1 MGKTSEGLS
10 LIDLI
15 PRDRLTRYLN
25 TTSMF
30 LKAPLR
36 VLDLSGVTVMESCLK
51 SDTGANVGRPCP
63 PDAWAGVCSVL
74 GDGPM
79 VLSLD
84 EGFRLMAAPLV
95 YKGQPLGY
103 LSACLN
109 GTGDHAMPLLSLSV
123 SHLESLAEAGVDVE
137 SLSGEV
143 VRVYE
148 ELALIYGLT
157 ARLGARVDIDE
168 ICRVVVDEAKR
179 VLDPTDIVLQLA
191 DLKAGVFRTSLAC
204 GAHEDL
210 ALAFSPALEEGLIG
224 QAYTEH
230 RSVIVCE
237 VEESRHH
244 KPWPFPIRRII
255 AVPLVAEG
263 SVIGVISATDKRNG
277 DEFNSREEKL
287 ISAISSVGAIAI
299 KNAQLYSEIKDLFE
313 GFIEASVTAVEAR
326 DPATAGHSKRVAAMV
341 VELAK
346 RVSESDLPPFKGIFF
361 SREQLIELRYAALL
375 HDFGKIGVR
384 ESVLLKESKLPHCT
398 QVELASRFDYIKL
411 QKRYESIEKKLDPL
425 LREGPDAYLAAAT
438 MADTEL
444 AAELEKL
451 DKYQKLIWLANDPR
465 VLFADLPELAGLT
478 EVAEQHYT
486 GPDGSLHP
494 YLTQEEL
501 SYLHVQRGS
510 LSKEERREVEEH
522 VTHSYNFL
530 TKIPWTASFPDIA
543 RIAYTHHEK
552 MDGSGYPLGLK
563 KDDIPLQA
571 RMIAV
576 VDIFDALTA
585 WNRPYKNPLSTEKA
599 LFILEL
605 EVSDGKLDPHLVQLF
620 RDTKVYKS
628 SCMINQSAV
637 RKRSEA

>member
-1 MGKTSEGLS
+1 MNKASEGLK

-36 VLDLSGVTVMESCLK
+36 VLDLSGTTVIESCLK
-51 SDTGANVGRPCP
+51 TDAGSNGGRPCP
-63 PDAWAGVCSVL
+63 PDAWTGVCSVL
-74 GDGPM
+74 GNGPM
-79 VLSLD
+79 VLMVD
-84 EGFRLMAAPLV
+84 EGFRLMAAPIH

-123 SHLESLAEAGVDVE
+123 SHLESLAEAGFDVE

-157 ARLGARVDIDE
+157 ARLGARVDIEE
-168 ICRVVVDEAKR
+168 ICRVVVNEAKSL
-179 VLDPTDIVLQLA
+179 LDPTDIILQLA
-191 DLKAGVFRTSLAC
+191 DFKAGVFRTVLAS
-204 GAHEDL
+204 GAHEGL
-210 ALAFSPALEEGLIG
+210 ALGFSPALEEGLIG

-263 SVIGVISATDKRNG
+263 SVIGMISATDKRDG

-287 ISAISSVGAIAI
+287 ISAISSVAAIAI

-313 GFIEASVTAVEAR
+313 GFIDASVTAVEAR
-326 DPATAGHSKRVAAMV
+326 DPSTAGHSKRVATMV

-361 SREQLIELRYAALL
+361 TREQLIELQYAALL

-384 ESVLLKESKLPHCT
+384 ESVLLKESKLPHST
-398 QVELASRFDYIKL
+398 QIELTARFDYIRL
-411 QKRYESIEKKLDPL
+411 QKKYESIEKKNGL
-425 LREGPDAYLAAAT
+425 LLNEGKDACLEAFT
-438 MADTEL
+438 VADSEL
-444 AAELEKL
+444 TAELEKL
-451 DKYQKLIWLANDPR
+451 DRYQKLIWLANDPR
-465 VLFADLPELAGLT
+465 VLFTDLPELAGLK
-478 EVAEQHYT
+478 EVTEQHFT
-486 GPDGSLHP
+486 GPDGRLQP
-494 YLTQEEL
+494 YITPQEL
-501 SYLHVQRGS
+501 SYLHVQKGS

-530 TKIPWTASFPDIA
+530 NKIPWTESFPDIA

-576 VDIFDALTA
+576 VDVFDALTA
-585 WNRPYKNPLSTEKA
+585 WNRPYKKPLSTEKA

-605 EVSDGKLDPHLVQLF
+605 EVSEGKLDPHLVQLF

-628 SCMINQSAV
+628 SDMINQTAV
-637 RKRSEA
+637 RKGIEV